1 MTVWRQW
8 MVGVVLAVL
17 LLSACADDDQTPVFI
32 EIENRPLAAAIVT
45 PTAIPTRPPITPS
58 PTPTLSTTEAGGP
71 AVVDI
76 PCEAILQNLYE
87 TASEVCIGGP
97 AGYFCNGGLP
107 PRVEPSGPIASA
119 LAASGS
125 LVEVALI
132 DSVQSAPLLT
142 NNSGGLV
149 WMRLSELI
157 ELNALLVGD
166 VQVHDVTPAQGNF
179 PPWQAFLVQT
189 GADTP
194 ICDNTPR
201 PAFIAQNRA
210 AGKPTRVVIN
220 GVSVDID
227 GTMVVQTESAQT
239 VFTLLEGLGRVTVFG
254 QAETLFPGQQIIVP
268 YAEGDFTR
276 PVDVPDPAAP
286 LDLAR
291 IADLPI
297 PLFDTPVLLPQ
308 PGFVT
313 TNGTVNMRAAPGLD
327 APLLY
332 EVPPGQIISILG
344 QDSRAEWY
352 HVRLGNGET
361 GWMKADLL
369 IGQKGRIE
377 AVYDATPIPPQR
389 LGDLGNSGRVAMP
402 AGSNLRR
409 APDTSFP
416 ILGTLAYGTEV
427 TLLARSPYSPWVK
440 VEGNGQ
446 VGWMAL
452 TQLETRAAIKFLPVD
467 YTVPFPVAPTAV
479 PDWGGGHAYPDPRD
493 GF

>member
-1 MTVWRQW
+1 MRASRQL
-8 MVGVVLAVL
+8 MIALIMLILA
-17 LLSACADDDQTPVFI
+17 ACADGDQTPVFI
-32 EIENRPLAAAIVT
+32 EIENRPLAANIIT
-45 PTAIPTRPPITPS
+45 PTAIPTRALVSPS
-58 PTPTLSTTEAGGP
+58 PTPTLMLTTTGGP
-71 AVVDI
+71 AQVDI
-76 PCEAILQNLYE
+76 PCEAIIQNLYE
-87 TASEVCIGGP
+87 TAGEVCLGGP

-119 LAASGS
+119 LAAPGS

-132 DSVQSAPLLT
+132 DNIQSAPLLT

-149 WMRLSELI
+149 WMRLSELV
-157 ELNALLVGD
+157 ELNALLIGD
-166 VQVHDVTPAQGNF
+166 VQLRNVTPTEGNF
-179 PPWQAFLVQT
+179 PPWQSFIVMT
-189 GADTP
+189 GNGSP
-194 ICDNTPR
+194 LCDNTPR
-201 PAFIAQNRA
+201 PAFIAQNRT

-220 GVSVDID
+220 GASVDID
-227 GTMVVQTESAQT
+227 GTIVVQTEPEQT

-254 QAETLFPGQQIIVP
+254 QAQTLFPGQHLIVP
-268 YAEGDFTR
+268 YAPNDYTR
-276 PVDVPDPAAP
+276 PIDTPDPATP

-291 IADLPI
+291 ITNLPV

-332 EVPPGQIISILG
+332 EVPPGQIISVLG
-344 QDSRAEWY
+344 QDQRAEWY

-369 IGQKGRIE
+369 VGQKGRVE
-377 AVYDATPIPPQR
+377 AVYDSTPVPPQR
-389 LGDLGNSGRVAMP
+389 LGNLGNSGWVAMQ

-409 APDTSFP
+409 APDTTFP
-416 ILGTLAYGTEV
+416 ILGTLTYGTEV

-440 VEGNGQ
+440 VESNGQ

-452 TQLETRAAIKFLPVD
+452 TQLETRAAINFLPVD
-467 YTVPFPVAPTAV
+467 YTVPFPAAPTAV